1 MYKKV
6 LIIDDSEF
14 DRFVAQRI
22 ITLGRFSEQVVTAD
36 SARQGIEYLLLT
48 SSNGPAQLPAIIFL
62 DIDMEGMN
70 GFDFL
75 DQFATMPKPITTAC
89 RIVMLTSSIA
99 PEDMKQAYKSKFVV
113 GYIHKPLDRD
123 KLNNIFSKAPAGV

>member
-22 ITLGRFSEQVVTAD
+22 ITLGQFSEQVVTVD

-48 SSNGPAQLPAIIFL
+48 SSNDPDNLPAIIFL

-75 DQFATMPKPITTAC
+75 DQFATMPKTITTTC

-99 PEDMKQAYKSKFVV
+99 PEDMKRAYKSKHVV

-123 KLNNIFSKAPAGV
+123 KLNNLFSKEPAGA